1 MPTYFGDGGALTDA
15 PALARSVLGT
25 ADPGEVARELDAF
38 CAARL
43 GSGIGGV
50 FLCEVSVGAVFGARV
65 ERGPVGMRGYAY
77 EAPPGARRPRWRRP
91 RTRRRG
97 TEGSR
102 PQDGG
107 SGPLVRTHD
116 RWEAAP

>member
-1 MPTYFGDGGALTDA
+1 MPTYFGDDGALTDA

-50 FLCEVSVGAVFGARV
+50 FLCEVSVGAVFSARV
-65 ERGPVGMRGYAY
+65 ERGPVGMRGCAY
-77 EAPPGARRPRWRRP
+77 EAPTGARRPTVAASANPTTRNGRVPPPGRGF
-91 RTRRRG
+91 RTAR
-97 TEGSR
+97 
-102 PQDGG
+102 
-107 SGPLVRTHD
+107 
-116 RWEAAP
+116 